1 MRYKSPNNYTVITW
15 HSLTILNIA
24 SDSHFYAESLF
35 LIDLHMG
42 LTIISWI
49 KYYILVNIMAVIQN
63 RDAIKWF

>member
-1 MRYKSPNNYTVITW
+1 MAQ
-15 HSLTILNIA
+15 SLTILNIA

-35 LIDLHMG
+35 LIELHMG

-63 RDAIKWF
+63 